1 MQYAIGSVVATP
13 LGEGTIVKYDAA
25 AKLYTVRVGEKEAEM
40 PRGDLLIQ
48 PASESPNECPSE
60 EEKPEVKEEVEK
72 EVEKEEV
79 EKVEKEKE
87 KEKEEVKEEKMEE
100 EKPETEETEETP
112 IQVEVDEP
120 AIPATRDVVFGG
132 NNLYVFYRLYQLIYT
147 RLQQCFTL
155 CQTDLYTESNMT
167 AHAVERALGEKKEE
181 GSASPTAVDRNVELM
196 DAMIHL
202 LRGELTN
209 QGFEQKCRQVLG
221 TSGYFLYTID
231 RVVTGCLR
239 QIQNM
244 MSDAMNV
251 QLIVGAGRAGEA

>member
-60 EEKPEVKEEVEK
+60 EEKPEA
-72 EVEKEEV
+72 
-79 EKVEKEKE
+79 
-87 KEKEEVKEEKMEE
+87 KEEVKEEEPKEEEDKMEE
-100 EKPETEETEETP
+100 EETEKEETEKVEETEETP

>member
-60 EEKPEVKEEVEK
+60 EEKPEVKEEEP
-72 EVEKEEV
+72 KEE
-79 EKVEKEKE
+79 
-87 KEKEEVKEEKMEE
+87 EEKMEE
-100 EKPETEETEETP
+100 EETEKEETEKEETEKMEETEETP

-120 AIPATRDVVFGG
+120 AIPATCDVVFGG

>member
-25 AKLYTVRVGEKEAEM
+25 AKLYTVRVGEKEADM

-60 EEKPEVKEEVEK
+60 EEKPEA
-72 EVEKEEV
+72 
-79 EKVEKEKE
+79 
-87 KEKEEVKEEKMEE
+87 KEEVKEEEPKEEEDKMEE
-100 EKPETEETEETP
+100 EETEKEETEETP

>member
-1 MQYAIGSVVATP
+1 MVATP
-13 LGEGTIVKYDAA
+13 LGEGAIVKYDAA
-25 AKLYTVRVGEKEAEM
+25 SKLYTVRVGEKEAEM

-48 PASESPNECPSE
+48 PASESPNEAASE
-60 EEKPEVKEEVEK
+60 EEKE
-72 EVEKEEV
+72 EKEE
-79 EKVEKEKE
+79 KA
-87 KEKEEVKEEKMEE
+87 EV
-100 EKPETEETEETP
+100 PEATEAEEETP

-120 AIPATRDVVFGG
+120 TIPATTDVIFGG

-147 RLQQCFTL
+147 RLQQCFAL

-221 TSGYFLYTID
+221 TSGYFLYTMD

-244 MSDAMNV
+244 MGDAMNV
-251 QLIVGAGRAGEA
+251 QLIVGLWRWGEA

>member
-60 EEKPEVKEEVEK
+60 EEKPEVKEEEP
-72 EVEKEEV
+72 KEE
-79 EKVEKEKE
+79 
-87 KEKEEVKEEKMEE
+87 EEKMEE
-100 EKPETEETEETP
+100 EETEKEETEKEETEKVEETP

>member
-60 EEKPEVKEEVEK
+60 EEKPEA
-72 EVEKEEV
+72 
-79 EKVEKEKE
+79 
-87 KEKEEVKEEKMEE
+87 KEEVKEEEPKEE
-100 EKPETEETEETP
+100 EETEKEETEKEETEKEETEKMEETEETP

>member
-60 EEKPEVKEEVEK
+60 EEKPEVKEEEP
-72 EVEKEEV
+72 KEE
-79 EKVEKEKE
+79 ED
-87 KEKEEVKEEKMEE
+87 KMEE
-100 EKPETEETEETP
+100 EETEKEETEKEETEKVEETEETP

>member
-60 EEKPEVKEEVEK
+60 EEKPEVKEEEP
-72 EVEKEEV
+72 KEE
-79 EKVEKEKE
+79 
-87 KEKEEVKEEKMEE
+87 EEKMEE
-100 EKPETEETEETP
+100 EETEKEETEKEETEKVEETEETP

>member
-60 EEKPEVKEEVEK
+60 EEKPEVKEEV
-72 EVEKEEV
+72 KEE
-79 EKVEKEKE
+79 EP
-87 KEKEEVKEEKMEE
+87 KEEEDKMEE
-100 EKPETEETEETP
+100 ETEKEETEKMEETEETP

>member
-60 EEKPEVKEEVEK
+60 EEKPEVKEEEP
-72 EVEKEEV
+72 KEE
-79 EKVEKEKE
+79 
-87 KEKEEVKEEKMEE
+87 EEKMEE
-100 EKPETEETEETP
+100 EETEKEETEKVEETEETP

>member
-60 EEKPEVKEEVEK
+60 EEKPEVKEEEP
-72 EVEKEEV
+72 KEE
-79 EKVEKEKE
+79 
-87 KEKEEVKEEKMEE
+87 EEKMEE
-100 EKPETEETEETP
+100 EETEKEETEKMETEKEETEETP

>member
-60 EEKPEVKEEVEK
+60 EEKPEA
-72 EVEKEEV
+72 
-79 EKVEKEKE
+79 
-87 KEKEEVKEEKMEE
+87 KEEVKEEEPKEEEDKMEE
-100 EKPETEETEETP
+100 EETEKEETEKMEETEETP

-221 TSGYFLYTID
+221 TSGYLLYTSD
-231 RVVTGCLR
+231 RVVTGGLR

>member
-60 EEKPEVKEEVEK
+60 EEKPEA
-72 EVEKEEV
+72 
-79 EKVEKEKE
+79 
-87 KEKEEVKEEKMEE
+87 KEEVKEEEPKEEEDKMEE
-100 EKPETEETEETP
+100 EETEKEETEKEETEKMEETEETP

-155 CQTDLYTESNMT
+155 CQTDLSTESNMT

>member
-60 EEKPEVKEEVEK
+60 EEKPEVKEEEP
-72 EVEKEEV
+72 KEE
-79 EKVEKEKE
+79 ED
-87 KEKEEVKEEKMEE
+87 KMEE
-100 EKPETEETEETP
+100 EETEKEETEKEETEKMEETEETP

>member
-60 EEKPEVKEEVEK
+60 EEKPEVKEEEP
-72 EVEKEEV
+72 KEE
-79 EKVEKEKE
+79 ED
-87 KEKEEVKEEKMEE
+87 KMEE
-100 EKPETEETEETP
+100 EETEKEETEKEETEKEETEKMEETEETP